1 MSDLLVKSSL
11 LKSLESAERH
21 VDPWEHFFYHNPLD
35 EDQIAEIRNSEPPRN
50 ISIFDGTRAGNNG
63 TSTDRNQPSR
73 LYVTK
78 ENSNQYPALT
88 RFIKDMMSE
97 DVRKAFAKLTRQED
111 NFKDSYVRLEI
122 IHDTKGFWLEPHCDI
137 PEKLISS
144 LVYINETN
152 EDINLGTDLYDEKL
166 NLVKTAPFK
175 HNLGYLFA
183 GPNKWHGM
191 EKGKTIKEVRRGLQ
205 INYVTFKTDWKVGS

>member
-1 MSDLLVKSSL
+1 MPDIMMKSPL
-11 LKSLESAERH
+11 LKSIENAERKTS
-21 VDPWEHFFYHNPLD
+21 PWEHFFYYNPLD
-35 EDQIAEIRNSEPPRN
+35 KHQITEINNAEPPKN
-50 ISIFDGTRAGNNG
+50 IQVFDGTRAGNNG
-63 TSTDRNQPSR
+63 IDLDRNQPSR

-78 ENSNQYPALT
+78 ENSAQFPAMT

-97 DVRKAFAKLTRQED
+97 DTRKAFAKLIGRKD

-144 LVYINETN
+144 LVYINETE
-152 EDINLGTDLYDEKL
+152 EDLNLGTDLYDEKL
-166 NLVKTAPFK
+166 NLVSTVPFQ
-175 HNLGYLFA
+175 HNLGYLFS

-191 EKGKTIKEVRRGLQ
+191 ERGKKIKVVRRGLQ
-205 INYVTFKTDWKVGS
+205 INYVTFKTDWKAN